1 MSVPP
6 SRATAARE
14 GDVGSGRL
22 LHEFTP
28 DARSLGTEGFEARHG
43 SAFLLLAAV
52 RPRSAQNSYSTHLE
66 LMGDEEAGEKTG
78 TLATLVYPLRSSVHL
93 VSVGR
98 APDNDVVIPDRSIS
112 RRHAFVKRGAQGGF
126 QMLDAG
132 SSNGTTINGATVY
145 AKGAGPPS
153 TLASGDTVKLGGLEF
168 TFVDAAGFQKFAA
181 SGR

>member
-1 MSVPP
+1 
-6 SRATAARE
+6 
-14 GDVGSGRL
+14 
-22 LHEFTP
+22 
-28 DARSLGTEGFEARHG
+28 
-43 SAFLLLAAV
+43 
-52 RPRSAQNSYSTHLE
+52 
-66 LMGDEEAGEKTG
+66 
-78 TLATLVYPLRSSVHL
+78 VHL